1 MSEVLLSELKS
12 EYSKLRIDAEYFK
25 RENISLLNTILS
37 QRHKKIEEFAFVTD
51 GIHSSIDFCE
61 NSNVNLISA
70 KSPKDNYFDLSGN
83 YYISEKQHIQNS
95 RTVLVEND
103 VIVSTVG
110 TIGNTAVIQQEQL
123 PANSDRHVGIIRIKD
138 NIIPPYYL
146 STFLNSK
153 YGRFQTLRESTGN
166 VQLNLFIYKIKE
178 LLVPILEDGF
188 LNEIQLICENSY
200 SKRKLSQH
208 KYTQA
213 ENLLLETLNLKDF
226 QPNSD
231 AVNIKT
237 LKESFLQTGRLD
249 AEFYQKKYEEIE
261 QKIQNYIEG
270 YAPLGKVCTLKDTNF
285 TPNDNTEYAYIELS
299 NIGNSGEI
307 AGCTRE
313 MGINLPTRARRKVSE
328 NDVIVSSIEGSLKSC
343 AIISKEYHNALCSTG
358 FYVVASE
365 QINAETLLI
374 LFKSELMQQILKKNC
389 SGTILTAINKEEFL
403 NIPIPIIGKK
413 YQEQI
418 AEYIQKANQLRTEAQ
433 SLLQEAKLS
442 VESAIESQLTENQ
455 NISGGGVSHLNSI
468 NYEILRY
475 ERLAQWTLYEAL
487 FGLSENRFS
496 HLSIAVQTLQNSFVK
511 TGRLDAEYY
520 QPKYERLIQKVKN
533 HTCEKLKNVVDIKK
547 SIEPGSI
554 AYATEGVPFIRVSD
568 YSKFGLSSPDK
579 YLSETYYRENQKTLD
594 RLKPKKDTILFSK
607 DGSVG
612 IAYQLTEDLQGITSG
627 AILHLQVKN
636 KKEIL
641 PEYLTLVLNSLVVQ
655 MQADRDVGG
664 SIIQHWRVNEIEEV
678 IIPIVNK
685 DIQQKIALLVQESF
699 TLKQESEKLL
709 QQTKQ
714 MVEAEI
720 EKRIHS

>member
-1 MSEVLLSELKS
+1 MSVLNLSDVFNK
-12 EYSKLRIDAEYFK
+12 YFGRIDAEFYSK
-25 RENISLLNTILS
+25 KYIILENNLL
-37 QRHKKIEEFAFVTD
+37 RHKINLLDDLADITD
-51 GIHSSIDFCE
+51 GEHGSPDLDE
-61 NSNVNLISA
+61 NSNIL
-70 KSPKDNYFDLSGN
+70 YLSGN
-83 YYISEKQHIQNS
+83 NIKENYIDLTNIKYCTERLHRKNKRSELVKEN
-95 RTVLVEND
+95 VLMS
-103 VIVSTVG
+103 IVGTVG
-110 TIGNTAVIQQEQL
+110 KASVIYEDLYGNT
-123 PANSDRHVGIIRIKD
+123 DRNVATIK
-138 NIIPPYYL
+138 NIEKVNPYFL
-146 STFLNSK
+146 SIFLNSK
-153 YGRFQTLRESTGN
+153 YGNYQTERFSTGN
-166 VQLNLFIYKIKE
+166 VQPLLNLLQVKSIIIPLFDEEFQINIEAIFK
-178 LLVPILEDGF
+178 
-188 LNEIQLICENSY
+188 NSY
-200 SKRKLSQH
+200 SKRKLSQQ
-208 KYTQA
+208 KYTEA

-226 QPNSD
+226 QPNNE

-307 AGCTRE
+307 TGCTRE

-365 QINAETLLI
+365 QINAETLLV

-442 VESAIESQLTENQ
+442 VESAIESQLSENQ
-455 NISGGGVSHLNSI
+455 NISGGGVSRLNSI
-468 NYEILRY
+468 DYKILYY

-487 FGLSENRFS
+487 FGLAENRFS
-496 HLSIAVQTLQNSFVK
+496 HLSISVQTLQNSFVK

-520 QPKYERLIQKVKN
+520 QPKYERLIQKLKN

-554 AYATEGVPFIRVSD
+554 AYDTEGMPFIRVSD
-568 YSKFGLSSPDK
+568 YSKFGLSTPDK

-678 IIPIVNK
+678 IIPIVDK

-709 QQTKQ
+709 QQAKQ